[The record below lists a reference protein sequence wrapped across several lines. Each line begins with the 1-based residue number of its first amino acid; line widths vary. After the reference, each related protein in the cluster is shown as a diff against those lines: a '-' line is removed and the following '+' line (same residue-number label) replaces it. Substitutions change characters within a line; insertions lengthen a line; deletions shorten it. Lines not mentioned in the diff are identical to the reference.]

1 MSPGD
6 PVFYLHHAQIDRVWA
21 IWQNLDPLN
30 RQNAIFGTG
39 TFQDIPP
46 SANVT
51 LDDYVSVGV
60 LNEPKKVR
68 ELLSTVA
75 GPFCYVYV

>member
-1 MSPGD
+1 M
-6 PVFYLHHAQIDRVWA
+6 
-21 IWQNLDPLN
+21 
-30 RQNAIFGTG
+30 TM
-39 TFQDIPP
+39 
-46 SANVT
+46 
-51 LDDYVSVGV
+51 DDYVSVGV

>member
-1 MSPGD
+1 VSPGD

-21 IWQNLDPLN
+21 IWQNLDPPN
-30 RQNAIFGTG
+30 RQNTIFGTG
-39 TFQDIPP
+39 TFQNIPP

-51 LDDYVSVGV
+51 MDDYVSVGV